1 MTRGGAHLRRLL
13 YVAFALAV
21 AAPVG
26 AAQAPY
32 PTRPIRFV
40 VPFPPGGGAD
50 IIARALGQ
58 KVGEH
63 FGQAIVVDN
72 RAGASGVLGADI
84 AAKAPP
90 DGYSIL
96 LASSNLAI
104 IEGAGG
110 SRPYDLRR
118 DLKSIT
124 MVAFAPNL
132 LVVNP
137 SVPATS
143 VKQLIAHA
151 KANPGKLHFASNGIG
166 SSSHLSAELFK
177 MLTATD
183 MLHVPYKGGPP
194 GVAATLAGEVQL
206 MFSAILHVLP
216 HTKSGRARPLGV
228 TGKTRS
234 KAAPQIPTIAESG
247 VPGYE
252 SSQWWIVMVPAK
264 APAHVV
270 ERLHAAF
277 SSALKAPDLVGRLSS
292 QGAEALESSPAEAAR
307 YLDSEIVKWGKIV
320 KASGI
325 KLE

>member
-1 MTRGGAHLRRLL
+1 MA
-13 YVAFALAV
+13 
-21 AAPVG
+21 AAPSL
-26 AAQAPY
+26 AAETATY

-50 IIARALGQ
+50 IIARALGH
-58 KVGEH
+58 KLTDNL
-63 FGQAIVVDN
+63 GQPLVIDN

-104 IEGAGG
+104 LEGAGG
-110 SRPYDLRR
+110 KRPYDLRR
-118 DLKSIT
+118 DLTSVT
-124 MVAFAPNL
+124 MVAVAPNL

-137 SVPATS
+137 SVPVTS
-143 VKQLIAHA
+143 VQQLIAHA
-151 KANPGKLHFASNGIG
+151 KANPGKLRFASNGIG

-177 MLTATD
+177 MLTGTE

-194 GVAATLAGEVQL
+194 GVAATLGGEVQL

-216 HTKSGRARPLGV
+216 HTKTGKARPLGV
-228 TGKTRS
+228 TGRTRS

-264 APAHVV
+264 TPDPVV
-270 ERLHAAF
+270 RRLH
-277 SSALKAPDLVGRLSS
+277 SALVSALTAPDLVDRLSS
-292 QGAEALESSPAEAAR
+292 QGAEALESSPAEASR
-307 YLDSEIVKWGKIV
+307 YLASEIAKWGKIV
-320 KASGI
+320 KAGGI